1 MVALYKAPPGTAP
14 PSLRVR
20 EGMCPAQ
27 DPTARLCAWGD
38 PRSLCSELSVPVCT
52 G

>member
-20 EGMCPAQ
+20 EGMSPAQ
-27 DPTARLCAWGD
+27 DPTARAGQRWASTPGFVLGETPGPSA
-38 PRSLCSELSVPVCT
+38 
-52 G
+52 